1 VYSSVNCS
9 VLINR
14 NILRVLKRNLELFV
28 DAATLRYLC
37 LFPLYVCGHTSGILS
52 SKDNT
57 LNFLIVQISP
67 AQFEIHA
74 GWAYR
79 RKP

>member
-1 VYSSVNCS
+1 
-9 VLINR
+9 
-14 NILRVLKRNLELFV
+14 
-28 DAATLRYLC
+28 
-37 LFPLYVCGHTSGILS
+37 LYVCGHTSGILS